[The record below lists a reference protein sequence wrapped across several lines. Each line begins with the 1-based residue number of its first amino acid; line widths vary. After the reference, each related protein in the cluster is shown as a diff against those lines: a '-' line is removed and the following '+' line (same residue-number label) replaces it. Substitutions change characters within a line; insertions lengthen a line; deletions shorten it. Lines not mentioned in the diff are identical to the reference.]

1 MTDLLSGK
9 RVVVMGFARQGQA
22 LGRWLPLVGARAVV
36 TDMRQEAAFGDSL
49 APYRAQGVEFV
60 LGAHPLSLLDGAD
73 LLCISGGVPLDA
85 PLVVEAFRRGV
96 PVTTD
101 AQLFRARGPAPVIA
115 TPGGAGKTTT
125 TTLIGRMCAAG
136 GQTTFVG
143 GNIGEVLLDVLPR
156 LQPSDTVVMELSS
169 FQLELMTIS
178 PHIGVILNVTPN
190 HLDRHGTMEVYTAA
204 KARLIQFQRPD
215 DIAVLGYDDLVADSL
230 RGVAGG
236 RVIGFSARQP
246 VADGAFLDGER
257 LVVSGI
263 ASPDG
268 QPQVAMTRDE
278 ILLRGDHNVLNVLA
292 ACASA
297 GAAGVLPEVMRGV
310 VRDFRGVAHRMEIVR
325 QHNGVTWINDSI
337 ATAPERVLAAVRSYR
352 EPLVMLLGGRD
363 KKLPWETLAAQVAR
377 KARAVVAFGEH
388 GPAIV
393 DILGQALREAPEAPL
408 RQDAIHCVRT
418 LDEAVPLAAALAQPG
433 DVVLLSPGGTS
444 YDAYRDFEER
454 GAHYQALVNGLDR

>member
-1 MTDLLSGK
+1 
-9 RVVVMGFARQGQA
+9 
-22 LGRWLPLVGARAVV
+22 
-36 TDMRQEAAFGDSL
+36 
-49 APYRAQGVEFV
+49 
-60 LGAHPLSLLDGAD
+60 
-73 LLCISGGVPLDA
+73 
-85 PLVVEAFRRGV
+85 
-96 PVTTD
+96 
-101 AQLFRARGPAPVIA
+101 
-115 TPGGAGKTTT
+115 
-125 TTLIGRMCAAG
+125 
-136 GQTTFVG
+136 
-143 GNIGEVLLDVLPR
+143 
-156 LQPSDTVVMELSS
+156 
-169 FQLELMTIS
+169 
-178 PHIGVILNVTPN
+178 
-190 HLDRHGTMEVYTAA
+190 
-204 KARLIQFQRPD
+204 
-215 DIAVLGYDDLVADSL
+215 
-230 RGVAGG
+230 
-236 RVIGFSARQP
+236 
-246 VADGAFLDGER
+246 
-257 LVVSGI
+257 
-263 ASPDG
+263 
-268 QPQVAMTRDE
+268 
-278 ILLRGDHNVLNVLA
+278 
-292 ACASA
+292 
-297 GAAGVLPEVMRGV
+297 MRGV